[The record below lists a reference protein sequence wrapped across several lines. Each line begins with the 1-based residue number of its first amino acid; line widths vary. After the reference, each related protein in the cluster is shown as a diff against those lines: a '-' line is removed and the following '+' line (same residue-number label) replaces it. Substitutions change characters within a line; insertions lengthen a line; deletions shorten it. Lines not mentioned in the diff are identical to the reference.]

1 MKAFHITVKARW
13 GDMDQNGHLANSA
26 FLDMAVDARM
36 TFFTAHGFPA
46 QEFAR
51 RQFGPV
57 VRRDEVEY
65 LREVRLLEDV
75 VVTLELAGMAENGSR
90 FRLANDF
97 FKAGGEPCA
106 RLRTEGGWLD
116 LRARRLMLPPPEVLD
131 ALSLL
136 TRTAD
141 FETMPPSVK

>member
-36 TFFTAHGFPA
+36 SFFTAQGFPA

-65 LREVRLLEDV
+65 LREVRLL
-75 VVTLELAGMAENGSR
+75 
-90 FRLANDF
+90 
-97 FKAGGEPCA
+97 
-106 RLRTEGGWLD
+106 
-116 LRARRLMLPPPEVLD
+116 D

-141 FETMPPSVK
+141 FETMPPGVK